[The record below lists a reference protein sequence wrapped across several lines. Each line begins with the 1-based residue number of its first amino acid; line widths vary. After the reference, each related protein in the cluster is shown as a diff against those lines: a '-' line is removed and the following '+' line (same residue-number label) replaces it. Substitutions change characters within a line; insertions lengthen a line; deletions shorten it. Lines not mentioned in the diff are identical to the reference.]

1 MPLALAS
8 MAAAGPNVPRD
19 EYVYPSN
26 SDDSDFEDSFR
37 TIRDDTSEVF
47 DPPPAVPSD
56 LESETESI
64 VPNENDENEDEPNTY
79 GLQQTP
85 IYNFRHDGEDL
96 EDFQDGWYWAYLPN
110 EQDTEPE
117 IGPFTGKQ
125 QLLLDPREQEP
136 EFFFNEMF
144 SPSMF
149 DTIAEATNR
158 YAAQKLQQRG
168 KFYYLLFFILSK
180 RSA

>member
-1 MPLALAS
+1 
-8 MAAAGPNVPRD
+8 MAAAGPNFPRD

-64 VPNENDENEDEPNTY
+64 VPNEDDENEDEPNTY

-85 IYNFRHDGEDL
+85 IYNFRHDCEDL